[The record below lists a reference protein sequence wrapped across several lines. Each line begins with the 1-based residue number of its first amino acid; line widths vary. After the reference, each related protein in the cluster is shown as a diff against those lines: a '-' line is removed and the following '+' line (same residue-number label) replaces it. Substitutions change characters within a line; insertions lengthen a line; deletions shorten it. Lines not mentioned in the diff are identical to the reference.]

1 MAPLVPR
8 LLCVALFAAAGN
20 AAGQRSKCKKRDMAG
35 SLKDCKT
42 IVLDFD
48 KLSKPEVDKIVALV
62 GSESNLRF
70 LSLRDN
76 GIDEADALAL
86 AEALKHNRNLYS
98 LRYRENP
105 LGAAV
110 VGAIAS
116 HPALTD
122 LDVRGTKIGDEGAA
136 SLAQLLSSSAV
147 LTGLQL
153 RSASIGGAGGGAA
166 DEPSPREA
174 RDSESLRDEQRVEG
188 ARRRD
193 GHQRRC
199 VGHRLPRRR
208 PEAGAVTVSETAHC
222 WRGTRARLGG
232 LPSSAGVRGLLTM
245 SQIREWCRLQRSAAA
260 VAATVVRWSRGIT

>member
-35 SLKDCKT
+35 SLKDCRT
-42 IVLDFD
+42 IFLDFD

-153 RSASIGGAGGGAA
+153 RSASIGESGAVAL
-166 DEPSPREA
+166 A
-174 RDSESLRDEQRVEG
+174 RSLTHHPALALLDLG
-188 ARRRD
+188 NNA
-193 GHQRRC
+193 
-199 VGHRLPRRR
+199 VGD
-208 PEAGAVTVSETAHC
+208 AGAVALAEALQTNRVLEKLEIQSPSVTSSGWKALDDAMDINAVVSVIGY
-222 WRGTRARLGG
+222 RGGG
-232 LPSSAGVRGLLTM
+232 RKLEL
-245 SQIREWCRLQRSAAA
+245 
-260 VAATVVRWSRGIT
+260 